1 MDENNPQLNNKESGL
16 KTIRTYSSD
25 MADVVREN
33 EMSVIKIAVAEQKRH
48 EQEALYKKAQGSNVS
63 KFFMFI
69 GALALIVGG
78 VAFAYVLL
86 QKKDLIIAPV
96 EIKKDI
102 ETFIPYDKGS
112 YVDMTNATGP
122 LDVTSIIK
130 SELKKIDKPRSIEAL
145 FLTTSSS
152 GTPELLSIQKFL
164 SLMKVTAPG
173 PLSRSFKDQYLVG
186 TYKSSVEDRDPHLFL
201 MFETNDYNTAYA
213 GMLKWESTMIDD
225 LFDLFGVDVSGER
238 KVLFEKPWKDI
249 IIANRDARILYDD
262 QGVDALYYVFLDKN
276 KIVITDNQE
285 AIVEIMARLITKNI
299 KPL

>member
-1 MDENNPQLNNKESGL
+1 MDENIPQTNNTEPGL
-16 KTIRTYSSD
+16 KTLRTYSSD

-33 EMSVIKIAVAEQKRH
+33 EISVIKIAAAEQKRH
-48 EQEALYKKAQGSNVS
+48 EQEALYRKAQGTSVS
-63 KFFMFI
+63 KFFMFL
-69 GALALIVGG
+69 GALILIAGGLVGSY
-78 VAFAYVLL
+78 FLL
-86 QKKDLIIAPV
+86 QKKDVITAPV
-96 EIKKDI
+96 EVKKNI
-102 ETFIPYDKGS
+102 ETFIPYDKES

-130 SELKKIDKPRSIEAL
+130 AELGKINTPRSIEAL

-152 GTPELLSIQKFL
+152 GKPELLSIQKFM
-164 SLMKVTAPG
+164 SLMKLTAPG
-173 PLSRSFKDQYLVG
+173 PLARSLSDKYLVG
-186 TYKSSVEDRDPHLFL
+186 TYKSSVEDRGPHLFL

-225 LFDLFGVDVSGER
+225 LFDLFGIDVSGER
-238 KVLFEKPWKDI
+238 KVLFEKEFKDI

-262 QGVDALYYVFLDKN
+262 NGVDALYYIFLDKN

-285 AIVEIMARLITKNI
+285 AIVEIMARLVTKNV

>member
-1 MDENNPQLNNKESGL
+1 MDENIPQTNNTEPGL
-16 KTIRTYSSD
+16 KTLRTYSSD

-33 EMSVIKIAVAEQKRH
+33 EISVIKIAAAEQRRH
-48 EQEALYKKAQGSNVS
+48 EQEALYRKAQGTSVS
-63 KFFMFI
+63 KFFMFL
-69 GALALIVGG
+69 GALILIAGGLVGSY
-78 VAFAYVLL
+78 FLL
-86 QKKDLIIAPV
+86 QKKDVIIAPV
-96 EIKKDI
+96 EVQKNI
-102 ETFIPYDKGS
+102 ETFIPYDKES

-130 SELKKIDKPRSIEAL
+130 AELKGVNTPRSIEAL
-145 FLTTSSS
+145 FLTTSAS
-152 GTPELLSIQKFL
+152 GKPELLSIQKFM
-164 SLMKVTAPG
+164 SLMKLTAPG
-173 PLSRSFKDQYLVG
+173 PLSRSLNDQYLVG

-225 LFDLFGVDVSGER
+225 LFDLFGIDVSGER
-238 KVLFEKPWKDI
+238 RVLFEKEFKDI

-262 QGVDALYYVFLDKN
+262 SGVDALYYIFLDKN

-285 AIVEIMARLITKNI
+285 AIVEIMTRLVTKNV